1 MRTIVPPSCVNV
13 ALGTSI
19 CNGSAWT
26 VPLILAAVTPPV
38 PLTVVINT
46 IASLAGVCP
55 PKLSPVTN
63 NLSPALYP
71 EPAWK
76 LRQLHSGLPFLEL

>member
-1 MRTIVPPSCVNV
+1 MVPLR
-13 ALGTSI
+13 A
-19 CNGSAWT
+19 

-71 EPAWK
+71 EPACETA
-76 LRQLHSGLPFLEL
+76 STA